1 MNLNEYVTSQG
12 KGASY
17 RLARKLGIQPTN
29 FYLWLKGKQ
38 SIPPY
43 RCMQLELLTNGA
55 VTCEELNV
63 DYDWRLMWKV
73 FGKRLKSLAE
83 SQADGVEP

>member
-1 MNLNEYVTSQG
+1 MNLNDYVTTQG
-12 KGASY
+12 KGTSY

-38 SIPPY
+38 TIPPY

-55 VTCEELNV
+55 VTCEELNT
-63 DYDWRLMWKV
+63 DYDWRLMWTV
-73 FGKRLKSLAE
+73 FNKRLKSFAE
-83 SQADGVEP
+83 TKREGVVP